1 MVALI
6 QRVKEA
12 SVTVEGNVVGA
23 IGPGLLILL
32 GVHVSDTEEEM
43 RWVAKKCANLRIFAD
58 DEGRMNRSIKDC
70 GGEVLVVSQFTLYG
84 NANKGNR
91 PSFVASARPEVAM
104 PLYNGFIAEMA
115 GLIDQPVASGVFG
128 AMMDVALI
136 NDGPVT
142 LWVEKKREQFYCPIA
157 HRTR

>member
-84 NANKGNR
+84 NA
-91 PSFVASARPEVAM
+91 
-104 PLYNGFIAEMA
+104 I
-115 GLIDQPVASGVFG
+115 QPIPRHHN
-128 AMMDVALI
+128 L
-136 NDGPVT
+136 
-142 LWVEKKREQFYCPIA
+142 
-157 HRTR
+157 

>member
-142 LWVEKKREQFYCPIA
+142 LWVEKKRE
-157 HRTR
+157 